1 MKIQTEGA
9 ALELRDVLT
18 HHPEVTH
25 YWCGEQ
31 FFSVTQ
37 LLDGRCPEIDLC
49 VPVETQVDGTGRM
62 HINELGKR
70 NPRRVFGLLSQALLS
85 DFEVDPDEIP
95 PTDCLA
101 SIAMAAKILM
111 VDEDSVMSLIETGQ
125 LTSRIDEEGAMAVPV
140 VELDRIVPEWWN
152 QTGPNRE

>member
-1 MKIQTEGA
+1 M
-9 ALELRDVLT
+9 ELRVVLIN
-18 HHPEVTH
+18 HPEVTH

-31 FFSVTQ
+31 FFSATQ
-37 LLDGRCPEIDLC
+37 LLDGRCPEIELD
-49 VPVETQVDGTGRM
+49 VPVETHADGTGRM

-70 NPRRVFGLLSQALLS
+70 SARRVFAMLSQALLS
-85 DFEVDPDEIP
+85 DFEVDPDESSC
-95 PTDCLA
+95 TDCLA

-125 LTSRIDEEGAMAVPV
+125 LSSRIDEDGEMTVPV

-152 QTGPNRE
+152 QTEPNRE